1 MSQGGLWGGEERF
14 VDRRISRDR
23 LRGKRKGTRASKAH
37 APTMI
42 STAGK
47 GDGRQTS
54 TTDRHGLNA
63 RSWGEVRVIA
73 IGRAMGT
80 GDLGHEI

>member
-1 MSQGGLWGGEERF
+1 
-14 VDRRISRDR
+14 
-23 LRGKRKGTRASKAH
+23 
-37 APTMI
+37 MI

-63 RSWGEVRVIA
+63 RSWGKSASRFQWD
-73 IGRAMGT
+73 AMGT
-80 GDLGHEI
+80 GKF